1 MKQLTLNF
9 QNDLEPAGE
18 MTTSSLPAGSRS
30 RASRFQPQASE
41 KAQPITVT
49 SGRKCCESFGKFVPD
64 GSWAKTFSELLI
76 GTEDWFSSRCTL
88 TWKLRGT
95 KSRRLYFQLV
105 ASAPRTSDTEHGSLP
120 MLLKTPSAMD
130 ARSENLTKKE
140 QKFGNSGTLAQEVH
154 TGFIY
159 KRGLLPTPRTT
170 DIGRGTAK
178 DVKFENG
185 TYFRENKKGVRFG
198 VNITDVIASGLLPTP
213 TANDGKNATLP
224 ESQKE
229 RTSLVAEAMKYKTD
243 GQTSQLNPLFIQEM
257 MGLPYLWTELPFQS
271 GGQSPSK
278 LTETR

>member
-1 MKQLTLNF
+1 MTSRQQTLPF
-9 QNDLEPAGE
+9 GE
-18 MTTSSLPAGSRS
+18 EKSTCSPEDF
-30 RASRFQPQASE
+30 RASHFQQPVNE

-49 SGRKCCESFGKFVPD
+49 SGRKCLESFGRFVPD
-64 GSWAKTFSELLI
+64 GSWAKTFSELLV
-76 GTEDWFSSRCTL
+76 GTEDWFSSGCTL

-105 ASAPRTSDTEHGSLP
+105 ASAPRISDTEYGLLP

-170 DIGRGTAK
+170 DVGRGTVK
-178 DVKFENG
+178 DVKVENG

-198 VNITDVIASGLLPTP
+198 VNITDVIASGLLSTP
-213 TANDGKNATLP
+213 TASDYRSSTLP
-224 ESQKE
+224 PSRLNRHSGIIKE
-229 RTSLVAEAMKYKTD
+229 VKEKFPT
-243 GQTSQLNPLFIQEM
+243 GQNSRLSPLFVEEM
-257 MGLPYLWTELPFQS
+257 MGFPEFWTMKPFLM
-271 GGQSPSK
+271 GK
-278 LTETR
+278 E